1 MKAAHFPIYA
11 LLMFSFSSISIAD
24 DNRDVVLED
33 LDGQPQALKKYIGK
47 GKWLVLNIWAP
58 QCLPCRKEMPELQK
72 FHDQHKDRDA
82 IVVGMAVNFP
92 DMGRAKT
99 DDVRLFV
106 SQNNIRFPI
115 LLGDQNSL
123 SLPYDSRIAGLP
135 TTILFNPEGEMLAA
149 KLGRVSQKMIEAFIE
164 QYN

>member
-11 LLMFSFSSISIAD
+11 LLVFSFSSISFAD

-58 QCLPCRKEMPELQK
+58 QSLPCRKEMPELQK

-82 IVVGMAVNFP
+82 IVVGMAVSFP